1 MILAARDCWARLRKE
16 PALSTTKDVPS
27 IESGLRIASG
37 AVRYALGSALE
48 PRLLIP
54 LAPGEAF
61 PEIDVPAL
69 SVRDTVLNVG
79 GAMRFLDL
87 TCRNPNVE
95 RVFGRIC
102 EDVIARMS
110 EGAPA
115 AGAVVDVIREARELL
130 LRGDVADIPL
140 EMALGLCGEL
150 LILNQLLGLTP
161 EAWRG
166 WTGPTPA
173 ARHDFRADLR
183 AIEVKTG
190 LRGSGRSVEISAIDQ
205 LQEPE
210 GGWLHLAHL
219 VLERDGGGPIHVE
232 ALASEATAR
241 ASDPAAL
248 RARLALA
255 GYVEGEGDASWGE
268 FRFSLLEQALYRVA
282 EGFPRLVPA
291 DFDVIEPPPGV
302 SRFRYRLDLGHAE
315 AFRLAEAD
323 RSQVFSEFGACLD

>member
-27 IESGLRIASG
+27 IESGLHVAAGS
-37 AVRYALGSALE
+37 VRYALGSELE

-54 LAPGEAF
+54 LAAGEAF
-61 PEIDVPAL
+61 PEIDAPAL

-79 GAMRFLDL
+79 GAVRFLDL

-102 EDVIARMS
+102 EDAIARMG

-115 AGAVVDVIREARELL
+115 AAALVDVIREARELL
-130 LRGDVADIPL
+130 LRGEVADVPL
-140 EMALGLCGEL
+140 EKALGLCGEL
-150 LILNQLLGLTP
+150 LVLNQLLRLRP
-161 EAWRG
+161 DAWRG

-210 GGWLHLAHL
+210 GGQLHLTHVL
-219 VLERDGGGPIHVE
+219 LERDGSGPIHVE
-232 ALASEATAR
+232 VLASDAIAR
-241 ASDPAAL
+241 ASDPGAV

-255 GYVEGEGDASWGE
+255 GYVEGDGGWDE
-268 FRFSLLEQALYRVA
+268 FRFSLLHQVLYRVV

-291 DFDVIEPPPGV
+291 DFHVIEPPAGV

-315 AFRLAEAD
+315 AFRLADAD
-323 RSQVFSEFGACLD
+323 RPQVFSEFCACLD